1 MDKISVVIP
10 CYFNQ
15 GNIPPLAK
23 ALIENERAFIEIAE
37 FEYVLVDDGSED
49 KTWDKIQDFKKGF
62 PNKVIGL
69 KLARN
74 AGSYSA
80 IYAGME
86 KATGDCIVIMAADL
100 QDPPA
105 HIKPMF
111 EEWKKGNKLTLA
123 NRLNPEGTASV
134 YFGFLRRFG
143 LKNLPKGGFDFCV
156 FSNEFKKKLLEFQP
170 KGANSLY
177 YLLELEENPVL
188 VPYQKQARKTGKS
201 RWTTWKKVA
210 LALCT
215 IDRYSSIRL
224 VHISVLMFLASA
236 VFLLVGALFFASPQ
250 PILIASGILSL
261 IGGLFLE
268 IARAIL
274 RRKQQDLAIV
284 IEHVI

>member
-15 GNIPPLAK
+15 GNIPSLAK
-23 ALIENERAFIEIAE
+23 ALIENENAFKGIAE

-49 KTWDKIQDFKKGF
+49 KTWDKIQEFKKAF
-62 PNKVIGL
+62 LNKVIGL

-74 AGSYSA
+74 VGSYAA

-111 EEWKKGNKLTLA
+111 EEWKKGNKLILS
-123 NRLNPEGTASV
+123 NRLNPQGVASV

-143 LKNLPKGGFDFCV
+143 LKRLPKGGFDFCM

-177 YLLELEENPVL
+177 YLLGLEESPVL
-188 VPYQKQARKTGKS
+188 VSYQKQPRKTGQS
-201 RWTTWKKVA
+201 RWTIWKTVA

-224 VHISVLMFLASA
+224 VHISVLMFLAA
-236 VFLLVGALFFASPQ
+236 AIFLIAGALFPDHPN
-250 PILIASGILSL
+250 PILIALGILSL
-261 IGGLFLE
+261 IGGLFIE
-268 IARAIL
+268 IVRAIL